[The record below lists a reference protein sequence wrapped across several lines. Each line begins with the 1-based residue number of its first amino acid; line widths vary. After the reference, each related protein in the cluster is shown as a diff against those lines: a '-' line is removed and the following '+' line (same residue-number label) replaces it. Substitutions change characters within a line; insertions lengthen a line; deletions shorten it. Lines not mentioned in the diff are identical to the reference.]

1 MGLGTPTSSPDANE
15 LQDGLHSTVRHRVYK
30 LLGPYDCIAV
40 VSRFERSIT
49 DNTTIVTDYEY
60 AVLSHRGEVR
70 PGEQSHS
77 LI

>member
-1 MGLGTPTSSPDANE
+1 MQTNYKTARTPQFDIVA
-15 LQDGLHSTVRHRVYK
+15 VYK